1 MTGFC
6 CPLDVVVVVLLDAVV
21 VVDEVPIAA
30 PGLFRWPVVC
40 DVAAPAFC
48 VERTGGLSEAAM
60 NVTEPRRTMPE
71 PRTAH
76 DHHTR

>member
-1 MTGFC
+1 VTGFC
-6 CPLDVVVVVLLDAVV
+6 CPLDVVVVLLDAVV
-21 VVDEVPIAA
+21 VVDEAPVAA
-30 PGLFRWPVVC
+30 PGSFRWPVVC